1 MSMNWAGYEVFGLV
15 LDEGDIEVFKEKYIE
30 NHPENFKDYD
40 CEDDIDDVFYEQ
52 VVIEGVFIGCN
63 GKYFYTVDIDCT
75 SIKPFLSAFKISPII
90 SAESSSKKYAIP
102 SIRL

>member
-75 SIKPFLSAFKISPII
+75 SIN
-90 SAESSSKKYAIP
+90 
-102 SIRL
+102 